1 VRRAFVAAVAALAIS
16 SGIVR
21 GEDRVDITTT
31 LRDTGYLLGDLIDER
46 VEIRLP
52 PGAEI
57 DAGSLPLPGRVAPW
71 LEVRGARLMPRDAAG
86 TQTLAVT
93 YQIFAE
99 TESAARVPIPEFPL
113 RLRGATTPV
122 VTVPAESFLLSPA
135 LPSVLTDKD
144 RELRPSPPPMPLP
157 RAKWIAA
164 ALASLAV
171 ALASA
176 GWLLWRFDLVPFLPH
191 SPGPIAKTWRR
202 WRRRHPASADE
213 QRALL
218 RELHAALNGS
228 AGETLYP
235 STIDRLFVSAPFL
248 APLRE
253 RIESVFAAS
262 WNLFYGDAGDGGGE
276 TSTSNVLALLREAAD
291 RERGVPC

>member
-1 VRRAFVAAVAALAIS
+1 MSRAFAIAVFAFAILP
-16 SGIVR
+16 GIVR
-21 GEDRVDITTT
+21 ADERVGIATT
-31 LRDTGYLLGDLIDER
+31 LRDTGYLLGDLLDER

-52 PGAEI
+52 AGAEI

-71 LEVRGARLMPRDAAG
+71 LEVRRTSLTPRDAAG
-86 TQTLAVT
+86 LQTLIVT

-99 TESAARVPIPEFPL
+99 TEAAARVPIPEFPL
-113 RLRGATTPV
+113 RLRGGTAPA

-135 LPSVLTDKD
+135 LPAVLTDKD
-144 RELRPSPPPMPLP
+144 RELRPSPAPRPLP

-164 ALASLAV
+164 AFASLVIAI
-171 ALASA
+171 ASSLY
-176 GWLLWRFDLVPFLPH
+176 LLWRFDLLPFLPH
-191 SPGPIAKTWRR
+191 SPGPIARTWRR
-202 WRRRHPASADE
+202 WRRRHPTSADE

-235 STIDRLFVSAPFL
+235 STIGRLFARAPFL
-248 APLRE
+248 VPLRE
-253 RIESVFAAS
+253 RIETVFAAS
-262 WNLFYGDAGDGGGE
+262 WNLFYGSGDGVE
-276 TSTSNVLALLREAAD
+276 LSTPNVLALLREAAD